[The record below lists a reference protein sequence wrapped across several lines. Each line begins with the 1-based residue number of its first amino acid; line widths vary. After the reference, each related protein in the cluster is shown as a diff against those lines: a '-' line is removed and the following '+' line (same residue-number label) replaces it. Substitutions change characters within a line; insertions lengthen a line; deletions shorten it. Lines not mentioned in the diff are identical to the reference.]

1 MLTFNQFLREAA
13 LSGNSRSKQKPNW
26 DAYIVDDPDWEDKEY
41 EVEKNDVFY
50 DENLADEIGEVTKG
64 DQIKLLS
71 LELIKGGSSSYAY
84 IRTKSDEEG
93 YLKISSIK
101 KPRGSSNNTKDLTP
115 KKLGITGKKYDIDN
129 LIKDIIKGI
138 DEIPSISSSVKAH
151 LLDCINSIANK
162 NLFEEKIV
170 RFTKNIALSKNHS
183 LGDSDLKVISKN
195 FGEVLS
201 ALFILKSNKKAK
213 FVEFPEA
220 ENEGLYDFIRYEDS
234 GQKIFYSVKASTG
247 SVTALKNLNKFIEF
261 LSSEYNKDDINKLK
275 MLITD
280 KDNKTIDIIV
290 DYINEFEPNIASFI
304 NDQLGIKTNKLSH
317 IELSKW
323 WLLNAKQMT
332 EDKIHQI
339 FSKIYN
345 EINYPL
351 NANTIKTLTSIFSA
365 QKDTSKNGYILYP
378 LGSYIAKSLNADP
391 IMSKLLNDVLNASY
405 ISNSILQ
412 ATVNVSNKDIEVKLI
427 KFKNN
432 SFKYDY
438 NAMMKAPGNRPLGFK
453 EI

>member
-1 MLTFNQFLREAA
+1 MKSFSEFLLEAS
-13 LSGNSRSKQKPNW
+13 LSGNSRSAQKSNW
-26 DAYIVDDPDWEDKEY
+26 DAYVVDDPDWADKEY
-41 EVEKNDVFY
+41 EIERDDVVY
-50 DENLADEIGEVTKG
+50 DENLEDEIAEVTKG
-64 DQIKLLS
+64 DMIKLLS
-71 LELIKGGSSSYAY
+71 LDLMKRGSSFYAQ
-84 IRTKSDEEG
+84 ISTSSDDEG

-101 KPRGSSNNTKDLTP
+101 KPRGSTNNTKDLTP
-115 KKLGITGKKYDIDN
+115 KKLGITGKKYDIN
-129 LIKDIIKGI
+129 GLITATIAGI
-138 DEIPSISSSVKAH
+138 DGISSITPTVKAH

-162 NLFEEKIV
+162 NLFEDKII
-170 RFTKNIALSKNHS
+170 RFTKNIALSQSHNLS
-183 LGDSDLKVISKN
+183 ESDLKVISKN

-247 SVTALKNLNKFIEF
+247 SVTALKNLNKFIQF
-261 LSSEYNKDDINKLK
+261 LSNEYNKDDINKLK

-280 KDNKTIDIIV
+280 KDNKTIDIII
-290 DYINEFEPNIASFI
+290 DYINEFEPNIAAFI
-304 NDQLGIKTNKLSH
+304 NDQLDIKTNKLNH
-317 IELSKW
+317 ADLSNW
-323 WLLNAKQMT
+323 WLLNAKKMT
-332 EDKIHQI
+332 EDEIYRV
-339 FSKIYN
+339 FSKIYA

-351 NANTIKTLTSIFSA
+351 NTNTVKTLMSIFSA
-365 QKDTSKNGYILYP
+365 QKDTSKNGYIIYP
-378 LGSYIAKSLNADP
+378 LGSYIVKSLNADP
-391 IMSKLLNDVLNASY
+391 IMLKLLNDVLTASY
-405 ISNSILQ
+405 ISNSVLQ

-438 NAMMKAPGNRPLGFK
+438 NAMMKAPGNRPLGLK

>member
-1 MLTFNQFLREAA
+1 MKSFSEFLLEAP
-13 LSGNSRSKQKPNW
+13 LSGNSRSAQKPNW
-26 DAYIVDDPDWEDKEY
+26 DAYVVDDPDWEDKEY
-41 EVEKNDVFY
+41 EIEKDDIFY
-50 DENLADEIGEVTKG
+50 DENLEDELGKVVKGEF
-64 DQIKLLS
+64 IKLLS
-71 LELIKGGSSSYAY
+71 LELKKRGSSFYAH
-84 IRTKSDEEG
+84 ISTNSDDEG
-93 YLKISSIK
+93 YLRIASIK
-101 KPRGSSNNTKDLTP
+101 KPRGSTNNTKDLTP

-129 LIKDIIKGI
+129 LIKDIIRGI
-138 DEIPSISSSVKAH
+138 DGISSITSPVKEH

-162 NLFEEKIV
+162 NLFEEKII
-170 RFTKNIALSKNHS
+170 RFSKNIALSKNHNLS
-183 LGDSDLKVISKN
+183 ESDLKVISKN

-201 ALFILKSNKKAK
+201 ALFILKTNKKAK
-213 FVEFPEA
+213 YVEFPDA

-261 LSSEYNKDDINKLK
+261 LSSEYNKEDINKLK

-280 KDNKTIDIIV
+280 KDNKTIDIII
-290 DYINEFEPNIASFI
+290 DYINEFEPDIASFI
-304 NDQLGIKTNKLSH
+304 NDQLGIKANELSH
-317 IELSKW
+317 TELSKW
-323 WLLNAKQMT
+323 WLLNAKKMT
-332 EDKIHQI
+332 EDKIYQV
-339 FSKIYN
+339 FSKIYA

-391 IMSKLLNDVLNASY
+391 TMSKLLNDVLNASY